1 MNKVYL
7 YDGKFSSLLAL
18 IQYLIQL
25 KITPKDIKVEEEY
38 VPNLFDKTIYLN
50 IKNKNEKIEYLKNN
64 LSKRILF
71 YVKYTFLSVNT
82 NKEIIIYYFIIN
94 ALVYKDNVIYRRNL
108 NCVNSIIK
116 ISKYVSNEAHKLKG
130 FLRFKKMK
138 NNFYYAVIEPTNNI
152 LGIVANYFKDRLK
165 NECWII
171 KDNKRNTYALYD
183 MYKVIFINNED
194 IIKLNLDL
202 CGDEETIQDLWK
214 TFFKSIAIK
223 ERENLK
229 CQRNFMPKKY
239 WGNIIEMED
248 KI

>member
-1 MNKVYL
+1 
-7 YDGKFSSLLAL
+7 
-18 IQYLIQL
+18 
-25 KITPKDIKVEEEY
+25 
-38 VPNLFDKTIYLN
+38 
-50 IKNKNEKIEYLKNN
+50 
-64 LSKRILF
+64 
-71 YVKYTFLSVNT
+71 
-82 NKEIIIYYFIIN
+82 
-94 ALVYKDNVIYRRNL
+94 
-108 NCVNSIIK
+108 
-116 ISKYVSNEAHKLKG
+116 
-130 FLRFKKMK
+130 MK

-214 TFFKSIAIK
+214 TFFKSVAIK

-229 CQRNFMPKKY
+229 CQKNFMPKKY